1 MAAAAAPPE
10 KGEVMPSLL
19 TSIVLCFYLLSF
31 FLCICH
37 DIWSRTLPSYLL
49 FGLFLFGVPAFL
61 LRLVSISEPFSFR
74 GILQLM
80 LSFAPGA
87 LLLLLGLFSGEA
99 VGLGDGLFFLLSGC
113 YIPGLPLL
121 LILLLGLFTSAL
133 VSIGLLVYGRWKG
146 KSMRK
151 RSIPF
156 LPCLIPALPI
166 LLRAFPSL

>member
-1 MAAAAAPPE
+1 
-10 KGEVMPSLL
+10 MPSLL

-87 LLLLLGLFSGEA
+87 LLLLL
-99 VGLGDGLFFLLSGC
+99 
-113 YIPGLPLL
+113 
-121 LILLLGLFTSAL
+121 ILLLGLFTSAL
-133 VSIGLLVYGRWKG
+133 VSIGLLAYGRWKG